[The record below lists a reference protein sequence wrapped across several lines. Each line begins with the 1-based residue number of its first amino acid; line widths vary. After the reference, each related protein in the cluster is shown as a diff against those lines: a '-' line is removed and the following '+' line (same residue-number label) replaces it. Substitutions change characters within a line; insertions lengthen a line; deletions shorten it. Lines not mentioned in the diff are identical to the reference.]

1 MSDPDNVAPGSR
13 RILCGDGAVAAM
25 LDFGSGSSAF
35 GLPTPEES
43 GGHHTW
49 CLLDVPVV
57 STFPFQSVQERFQ
70 QFLGHW
76 IGHGR
81 RHRKES
87 GHPADIERRRLL
99 PGEPTD
105 ATPEELLEQAY
116 QRIRAELTS
125 EVLARVKAASPRF
138 FENLVVELLL
148 KMGYGGD
155 RAEAG
160 RAIGQ
165 VGDEGVDGIIS
176 EDRLGLDVIH
186 IQAKRWNGTV
196 GRPEVQKFVGALHG
210 KRARKG
216 VFITTGTFS
225 ADAKDYVAH
234 IEPRVVLID
243 GQQLAEYMV
252 DLNLGVT
259 PRRGGVKS
267 FVLNL
272 SATKKALFL

>member
-1 MSDPDNVAPGSR
+1 MSKALNRESSHHRKTLVFSNSFLSRSHRSPTFVPKAGLSQNENAGRVMSDPDNVAPGSR

-99 PGEPTD
+99 PGEPTLKQV
-105 ATPEELLEQAY
+105 LLELR
-116 QRIRAELTS
+116 QRALGFLIPPHGSLRCCSTLT
-125 EVLARVKAASPRF
+125 
-138 FENLVVELLL
+138 
-148 KMGYGGD
+148 KM
-155 RAEAG
+155 E
-160 RAIGQ
+160 INSLQ
-165 VGDEGVDGIIS
+165 EPLHTIS
-176 EDRLGLDVIH
+176 
-186 IQAKRWNGTV
+186 
-196 GRPEVQKFVGALHG
+196 
-210 KRARKG
+210 
-216 VFITTGTFS
+216 
-225 ADAKDYVAH
+225 
-234 IEPRVVLID
+234 
-243 GQQLAEYMV
+243 M
-252 DLNLGVT
+252 
-259 PRRGGVKS
+259 
-267 FVLNL
+267 
-272 SATKKALFL
+272 ATKRKRKPAATSRLM